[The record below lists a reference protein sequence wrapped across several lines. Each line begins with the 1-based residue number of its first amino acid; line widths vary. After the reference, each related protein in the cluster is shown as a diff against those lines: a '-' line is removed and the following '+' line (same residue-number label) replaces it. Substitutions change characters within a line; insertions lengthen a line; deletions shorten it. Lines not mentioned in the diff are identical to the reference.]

1 MNQVRH
7 RRTRDE
13 IPFALQVPKLVRR
26 ERYDVLHAHT
36 PVVANRLALA
46 GFPFVYTSH
55 SRHWYYRDRWTHRWG
70 YWLERRAV
78 RKARATV
85 ALTEPLARTMR
96 AVVRAPS
103 PLPITV
109 IPVGVDTE
117 QFQPDWAART
127 GRRALGVGVVLPFK
141 RWEWAAE
148 ALRGTGIQFRIAGPL
163 PSPEYAARVRAA
175 GDSVE
180 LLGELG
186 ESELRRL
193 YAESDL
199 LLHPSGVELLSGAV
213 LQGFSA
219 GLPVLG
225 GSPLEGVVESGR
237 TGWVVPDRDPAE
249 FIRETRARALALS
262 ADDTA
267 RRQMG
272 TAARSVAVERYGW
285 PRIVEA
291 HLTVYRTVTG

>member
-285 PRIVEA
+285 PHIVEA